1 MFNNDVESLSIY
13 SNRENI
19 INNTK
24 ELAMMSQ
31 FLFFFS
37 SMTIACIQ
45 RLYSKRE
52 KSTFFKVYLHLISRL
67 FLLLDLESESNN
79 VLIEGEREEVFE
91 YS

>member
-31 FLFFFS
+31 FLFFFVDDDS
-37 SMTIACIQ
+37 VHTKIIFK
-45 RLYSKRE
+45 KRE
-52 KSTFFKVYLHLISRL
+52 EYFF
-67 FLLLDLESESNN
+67 
-79 VLIEGEREEVFE
+79 
-91 YS
+91 